1 MKTQPITA
9 AEQAHIDE
17 ALAAFVQLADDA
29 GLRDD
34 EFSMDTPELADE
46 LLVRWAAEP
55 PRARLPEEVV
65 ATIIG
70 AAVGEYLRELLR
82 VTWASAS
89 VGTERSVGLATEE
102 TGEPVFSP
110 FDAVRE
116 GLSQASE
123 GFVHDLLEDVAAEW
137 GKLRR

>member
-1 MKTQPITA
+1 MKTKPITA
-9 AEQAHIDE
+9 AEQAHIDA
-17 ALAAFVQLADDA
+17 ALTAFVQLVDDA

-82 VTWASAS
+82 VSWASVT
-89 VGTERSVGLATEE
+89 VGSERSLGLAAEE
-102 TGEPVFSP
+102 TGEPVLSP
-110 FDAVRE
+110 FDAVKE
-116 GLSQASE
+116 GLPQASD
-123 GFVHDLLEDVAAEW
+123 GFVHDLLEEVAAEW